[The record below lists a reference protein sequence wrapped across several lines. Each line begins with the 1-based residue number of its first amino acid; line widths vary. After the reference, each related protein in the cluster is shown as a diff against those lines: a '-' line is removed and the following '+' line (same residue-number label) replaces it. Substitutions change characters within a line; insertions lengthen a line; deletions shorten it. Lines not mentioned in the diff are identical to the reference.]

1 MSRHMILAVV
11 LSAVVST
18 GAFAQDEKK
27 KKTKNQKN
35 SVQNRMTKQLM
46 NSFAKANLTEEQKAE
61 AKKVVAEGMKNV
73 VAVQK
78 QLEGMFTK
86 EQRQKRNEVMKQ
98 ARADGMTG
106 KEVTAK
112 ANAAVG
118 MDDAAMKEFAALKLK
133 QNKAMSELRKKV
145 MGLLTDDQ
153 KKLMRAGQKKG
164 KGKGQGKGKT
174 GPDKASA

>member
-1 MSRHMILAVV
+1 
-11 LSAVVST
+11 
-18 GAFAQDEKK
+18 
-27 KKTKNQKN
+27 
-35 SVQNRMTKQLM
+35 
-46 NSFAKANLTEEQKAE
+46 
-61 AKKVVAEGMKNV
+61 
-73 VAVQK
+73 
-78 QLEGMFTK
+78 
-86 EQRQKRNEVMKQ
+86 
-98 ARADGMTG
+98 MTG

-164 KGKGQGKGKT
+164 KGKGGQGKGKT

>member
-27 KKTKNQKN
+27 KKPKNQKN
-35 SVQNRMTKQLM
+35 TAQNRMTKQLM
-46 NSFAKANLTEEQKAE
+46 NQFAKANLTEEQKAE

-73 VAVQK
+73 VAIQK
-78 QLEGMFTK
+78 QVEGMFTK

-98 ARADGMTG
+98 ARADGSTS
-106 KEVTAK
+106 KEATAK

-118 MDDAAMKEFAALKLK
+118 MDEEAQKEFAALKLK
-133 QNKAMSELRKKV
+133 QNKAMSELRQKV

-164 KGKGQGKGKT
+164 KGKGGQGKG